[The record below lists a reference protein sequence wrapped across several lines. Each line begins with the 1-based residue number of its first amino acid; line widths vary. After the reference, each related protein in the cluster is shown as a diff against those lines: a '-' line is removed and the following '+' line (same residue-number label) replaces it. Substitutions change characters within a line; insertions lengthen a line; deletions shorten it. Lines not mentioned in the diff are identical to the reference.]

1 MTSPRPLFFRSPCT
15 LSPNTRFLFVS
26 GLQYSFYLPSCTP
39 HLYPHDPPPSLLL
52 IQRIHNI
59 KRTIHTKNAPT
70 RRYSHTLSY
79 CTTQPIP
86 SRFSCPISICALP
99 FPFLPFLSPFFFPFV
114 LYLPYL
120 YTMLSA
126 FPSVVFHSFPLCS
139 RFCHPSFDLCSLTL
153 FHSHSFLLPRYLLP
167 RDSQHLESRQCR
179 FSEAQE

>member
-86 SRFSCPISICALP
+86 SCFSCPISICALL
-99 FPFLPFLSPFFFPFV
+99 FPSFPFFFFLSFCIYPISIRSS
-114 LYLPYL
+114 LPCPL
-120 YTMLSA
+120 SCSILFLSA
-126 FPSVVFHSFPLCS
+126 LAFVIRRLICAHSL
-139 RFCHPSFDLCSLTL
+139 SFTLTPFSSLAIC
-153 FHSHSFLLPRYLLP
+153 FRGI
-167 RDSQHLESRQCR
+167 
-179 FSEAQE
+179 ANI

>member
-1 MTSPRPLFFRSPCT
+1 MTSPRPLFFRSPWT
-15 LSPNTRFLFVS
+15 LWPLS
-26 GLQYSFYLPSCTP
+26 QYPLPLCFWAANSFYLPSCTP

-79 CTTQPIP
+79 CTTRPIS
-86 SRFSCPISICALP
+86 SRFSCPISICALL
-99 FPFLPFLSPFFFPFV
+99 FPFVPFLSLSFVLPFV

-126 FPSVVFHSFPLCS
+126 FHSVVFHSSSLCS
-139 RFCHPSFDLCSLTL
+139 RFCHPSFDLCSHTL
-153 FHSHSFLLPRYLLP
+153 FHSHSFPPSLFA
-167 RDSQHLESRQCR
+167 S
-179 FSEAQE
+179 AG